1 MKTTEQQVFIID
13 DDEAVRDS
21 MSMLLETI
29 DLPHRCFAG
38 AAEFLEFYDGSQR
51 GCLVLDIRMPRMS
64 GLELQQHLKDANA
77 ILPIIFITGHG
88 DIPMAVEAMRQ
99 GALDFM
105 RKPFREQDLLD
116 RIQQALEY
124 EAGMRD
130 VLFDRAKILER
141 IATLTA
147 REREV
152 FERVV
157 EGQANKVI
165 AIDLGISER
174 TVEVHRAQVMRKLE
188 VRTLAQLVRAKIDA
202 ERPVAEPLA
211 QGTADT

>member
-1 MKTTEQQVFIID
+1 MNMAEQQVFIVD

-21 MSMLLETI
+21 MSMLLDTI
-29 DLPHRCFAG
+29 DLPHRCFTSAG
-38 AAEFLEFYDGSQR
+38 EFLDFYDGTQR
-51 GCLVLDIRMPRMS
+51 GCLVLDIRMPGMS
-64 GLELQQHLKDANA
+64 GLELQQRLSSTNA
-77 ILPIIFITGHG
+77 LLPIIFITGHG

-116 RIQQALEY
+116 RIQQALEH
-124 EAGMRD
+124 EAGTRD
-130 VLFDRAKILER
+130 VLLDRAKILER

-152 FERVV
+152 FERVAK
-157 EGQANKVI
+157 GQANKYI

-174 TVEVHRAQVMRKLE
+174 TVEVHRAQVMKKLE
-188 VRTLAQLVRAKIDA
+188 VRTLAQLVRVKIDA
-202 ERPVAEPLA
+202 DRPIHQPL
-211 QGTADT
+211 T